1 MSKYRQQK
9 DEDGDRYWGPSI
21 ITLIVIGIAVLI
33 LLNSTSP
40 RTGITTAA
48 IFLIAVGLAVM
59 VVRKFIR

>member
-1 MSKYRQQK
+1 MSKYRQK

-21 ITLIVIGIAVLI
+21 LTLIVIGIAILI